1 MLWLEEST
9 KQLETWYLPKSEH
22 IKLITK
28 HKIGELSVPEKTV
41 MIVYFHDGKCISSI
55 LMFF

>member
-22 IKLITK
+22 IKLITNI
-28 HKIGELSVPEKTV
+28 KIGELSVPEKTV
-41 MIVYFHDGKCISSI
+41 MVVYFHDGKC
-55 LMFF
+55 